1 MNWFSGQNF
10 QNNNATGRYFIF
22 FLFFAVGLENQY
34 IYFFCLL
41 KVSTFSEHAELSKVS
56 ITGRRDLWC

>member
-1 MNWFSGQNF
+1 MNWFSGQIF
-10 QNNNATGRYFIF
+10 QNINATGRYFNF
-22 FLFFAVGLENQY
+22 FYFLRWGLRTDTF
-34 IYFFCLL
+34 IFFCLL